1 MNFVRLSI
9 LFALAVTLHNLEEAV
24 LLPAWSQS
32 AGLWHPPI
40 GAPEFRFT
48 VTILTLLAYAA
59 VYFAVT
65 RGRESLGAYLLSGYA
80 LAMLL
85 NAFFPHVIATA
96 VMRRYAPGTLTAVLL
111 NLPVTFLLLRQGF
124 KEQYIHARRFIRIAP
139 LVILGLLA
147 SIPALFFI
155 GRILFGTG

>member
-1 MNFVRLSI
+1 MNFTGLAK
-9 LFALAVTLHNLEEAV
+9 LFALAVTLHNLEEAL

-40 GAPEFRFT
+40 GAREFYFAVT
-48 VTILTLLAYAA
+48 VLTLFAYAV

-65 RGRESLGAYLLSGYA
+65 RGRESMGAYILSGYA

-85 NAFFPHVIATA
+85 NVFFPHVIAS
-96 VMRRYAPGTLTAVLL
+96 VIMRRYAPGTLTGLLL
-111 NLPVTFLLLRQGF
+111 NLPVTFLLLRQGIRE
-124 KEQYIHARRFIRIAP
+124 KYIHARKLGWIAP
-139 LVILGLLA
+139 LVVLGLLA
-147 SIPALFFI
+147 AIPLLFFT